1 MRCTDI
7 ACIPQIPT
15 RIIITRAAAAAAV
28 TAPMLAAHCPF
39 SSAHLQMQMQMILAL
54 FILLLLCAPVIHLSG
69 TILYGAHCGKQVQ
82 LPRITCIIAPN
93 QSHLPFSIMRRQ
105 FPVIPAYAYTVH
117 RSQGSSLDLLGLY
130 FNGEPF
136 CHGLL
141 FTALSR
147 VRGDWNSITVY
158 APPASSYT
166 LTNCV
171 KHHVLQC
178 LQQ

>member
-1 MRCTDI
+1 MLPHCHCLCCSTSLLMLICTL
-7 ACIPQIPT
+7 QILT
-15 RIIITRAAAAAAV
+15 NS
-28 TAPMLAAHCPF
+28 APF
-39 SSAHLQMQMQMILAL
+39 R
-54 FILLLLCAPVIHLSG
+54 LLLYSPVIHEPG
-69 TILYGAHCGKQVQ
+69 TILYGEHCGREVK
-82 LPRITCIIAPN
+82 LPRITAIISSK

-117 RSQGSSLDLLGLY
+117 RSQGSSLDLLGIY
-130 FNGEPF
+130 FNGSPF

-147 VRGDWNSITVY
+147 VRGDWSCISVY
-158 APPASSYT
+158 APPNTSYY

-178 LQQ
+178 LQE

>member
-1 MRCTDI
+1 MLICTL
-7 ACIPQIPT
+7 QILT
-15 RIIITRAAAAAAV
+15 NS
-28 TAPMLAAHCPF
+28 APF
-39 SSAHLQMQMQMILAL
+39 R
-54 FILLLLCAPVIHLSG
+54 LLLYSPVIHEPG
-69 TILYGAHCGKQVQ
+69 TILYGEHCGREVK
-82 LPRITCIIAPN
+82 LPRITSIISSK

-117 RSQGSSLDLLGLY
+117 RSQGSSLDLMGIY

-147 VRGDWNSITVY
+147 VRGDWSRITVY
-158 APPASSYT
+158 AAAGSSNA

-178 LQQ
+178 LQ